1 MVGSK
6 RMGSTYEDV
15 DGALVKWN
23 LLSFTYKLL
32 RSLAF
37 MFLTYTSCPQINALK
52 FTHTN
57 LIHAFRFS
65 LCLIIRTKRVP
76 LSRRCTTRRV
86 LLRTMRTVIGIC
98 GPHPNRY
105 APDSPTCLM
114 LVYLLCVEFSFSNDC
129 AFSWVILTNSFG
141 MLQLIIS

>member
-1 MVGSK
+1 MVGPK

-23 LLSFTYKLL
+23 LLSLHVQALTVVRIYVSHIYFVPSNKCSKTY
-32 RSLAF
+32 S
-37 MFLTYTSCPQINALK
+37 
-52 FTHTN
+52 HN

-86 LLRTMRTVIGIC
+86 LRTMRTVIGIC

-105 APDSPTCLM
+105 APDSPTYLI
-114 LVYLLCVEFSFSNDC
+114 LVYLLYVEISFSNDC